1 MGGVFAD
8 AAEEDDAVDAGGD
21 EFFEVRGGGG
31 EVDGEVGVVLGGE
44 GGVDAMPGEVHEF
57 VSSSLFGL
65 G

>member
-1 MGGVFAD
+1 VGGVFAD

-44 GGVDAMPGEVHEF
+44 GGVDAVPGDVHKLF
-57 VSSSLFGL
+57 SSSLCG
-65 G
+65 